1 MFKKWFGRKPAQA
14 GTESPEYVDV
24 YDFATRSVH
33 RIPAREL
40 APNMVQVQLE
50 GVPGVVWVD
59 ARELNANSYQ
69 HPPFTEEIRD
79 ILRQIM
85 ASIGEVYP
93 LSLEQW
99 EDGFRRD
106 ANPEQ
111 EIALWLH
118 VAEVYRRLTAG
129 ADLSQEQKTDY
140 FRVLVGCMNSPR
152 EHVLQVVTLQE
163 ISKAE
168 AISVIDAFF
177 AGTS

>member
-1 MFKKWFGRKPAQA
+1 MFKKWFGRKPEGENPDA
-14 GTESPEYVDV
+14 SVYVDV
-24 YDFATRSVH
+24 YDFGTRSVR

-40 APNMVQVQLE
+40 SPNMVQARLE
-50 GVPGVVWVD
+50 GVAGVVWLD
-59 ARELNANSYQ
+59 ARELNANTYQ

-79 ILRQIM
+79 HLRQIM

-106 ANPEQ
+106 ANPEK

-118 VAEVYRRLTAG
+118 LAEVYSRLTAE
-129 ADLSQEQKTDY
+129 ADLSLGQKTDY
-140 FRVLVGCMNSPR
+140 FRILVGCMNSPR
-152 EHVLQVVTLQE
+152 KHVLQVVTLSE

-168 AISVIDAFF
+168 ATSVIEAFF
-177 AGTS
+177 GPE